1 MKVDLKKELAGYTA
15 RRGELALVDIPPRR
29 YLALDGHGDP
39 NTSQAY
45 ADALASIYPLAYTL
59 KLLSRRELDR
69 DYVVGPLEALW
80 WAEDL
85 ATFTTARDKTQWDW
99 TVMLVVPD
107 WLDAA
112 HVEAAREAAAG
123 KDAPLLDQV
132 RLEELDE
139 GLCVQTLHIGPY
151 DEEGPVLAEIHERFV
166 PSQGLRLRGRHHEI
180 YLATRVAPRPRSCA
194 RSCGSRSSGSSAQRP
209 RPSTTSASVS
219 STRADPGST
228 SFEPRVPDPM
238 ITCSAS
244 TRLAST
250 ITRYRAGSPIGVMP
264 P

>member
-85 ATFTTARDKTQWDW
+85 AMFTTARDKTQWDW

-112 HVEAAREAAAG
+112 HVEAARAAAAG

-139 GLCVQTLHIGPY
+139 GLYVQTLHIGPY

-180 YLATRVAPRPRSCA
+180 YLSDARRTAPEKLRTILRQPVERV
-194 RSCGSRSSGSSAQRP
+194 
-209 RPSTTSASVS
+209 
-219 STRADPGST
+219 
-228 SFEPRVPDPM
+228 
-238 ITCSAS
+238 
-244 TRLAST
+244 
-250 ITRYRAGSPIGVMP
+250 
-264 P
+264 